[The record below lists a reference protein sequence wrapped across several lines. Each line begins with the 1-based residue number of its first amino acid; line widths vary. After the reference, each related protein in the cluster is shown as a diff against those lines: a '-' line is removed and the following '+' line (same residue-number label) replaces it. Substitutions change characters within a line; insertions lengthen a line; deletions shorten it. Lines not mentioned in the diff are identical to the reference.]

1 VLRISRSRR
10 KRQVEVAECRREK
23 SVEAAAAAARSENW
37 RKRKRRKKEENFA
50 DSIPVVVCTT
60 VQGENI
66 RTIEFLTRHLAY
78 IIRSS

>member
-1 VLRISRSRR
+1 VQKGKKRRSGGGGGKKR
-10 KRQVEVAECRREK
+10 KLEEGK
-23 SVEAAAAAARSENW
+23 
-37 RKRKRRKKEENFA
+37 KKRRKKEENFA